1 MNNEIEYRKCIE
13 YKTIRA
19 NNEDEEEAQ
28 REERNSNWGGK
39 KMKMID
45 SLYINAR
52 TMYVLR
58 KYSRGW
64 DVLHVD

>member
-1 MNNEIEYRKCIE
+1 VNNEIVIECEYRKCIE

-39 KMKMID
+39 KNED
-45 SLYINAR
+45 DRLSVY
-52 TMYVLR
+52 
-58 KYSRGW
+58 
-64 DVLHVD
+64 